1 MPHYLAME
9 GRQHDIL
16 DLIGRQLRAAM
27 VVRTAGREA
36 SDRHKEHQLS
46 PDGYAAEL
54 SREAEGIALALEF
67 LADYLQQTL
76 AGEKATEEMRAY
88 FKKLEDE

>member
-1 MPHYLAME
+1 MSHYLAMKD
-9 GRQHDIL
+9 RQHDIL
-16 DLIGRQLRAAM
+16 DLISTQLRAAR
-27 VVRTAGREA
+27 VVRAAGREA

-46 PDGYAAEL
+46 PDGYAAKL
-54 SREAEGIALALEF
+54 SREAEGIAVRLEF

-88 FKKLEDE
+88 FKALEKE